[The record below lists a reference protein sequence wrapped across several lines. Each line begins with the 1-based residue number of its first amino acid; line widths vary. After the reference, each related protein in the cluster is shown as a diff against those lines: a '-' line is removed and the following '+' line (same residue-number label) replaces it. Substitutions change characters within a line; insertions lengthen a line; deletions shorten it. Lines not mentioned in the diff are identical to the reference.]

1 MTTVLARHTT
11 APVRQ
16 ASSLAHVGLADLE
29 ELPVLRTASFSSST
43 KAALFDGLLRSAEDA
58 ADRLAAKAPRDP
70 EAALIHLLTRN
81 RFLKGSR
88 SNAPAT
94 DRHITQAIAAGEP
107 IPLALRG
114 FPFKQCDNGLKASGP
129 LPDLAEA
136 GALIRLA
143 ELAGAYRQLYSP
155 GVHITLLAD
164 GGYYRPRP
172 ASDLSIYRQALED
185 LITGLHLQNTVTI
198 VDQAAAL
205 KTASPERWSQRASLI
220 ERLHRQIAQTI
231 RYCDAASA
239 TNRLNSL
246 AAVPFDALFRSMIY
260 SVPVP
265 GGSDPAW
272 TTAVLSDIYTTTGPL
287 GEARR
292 EVLRRAWQD
301 TTQYTAV
308 ATADHQLQLFDTLP
322 YLRLA
327 SGAPR
332 PGAFGFSYLGGSLLP
347 WHGTGFIDERHRVGV
362 DFAVTLRAAGYVA
375 LGTDQPFAYVAPS
388 LVEETLRTDLIRLKS
403 R

>member
-1 MTTVLARHTT
+1 MTTVLARQAT
-11 APVRQ
+11 APVLQ
-16 ASSLAHVGLADLE
+16 ASSLARVGLADLE
-29 ELPVLRTASFSSST
+29 LPVLRTVGLPAT
-43 KAALFDGLLRSAEDA
+43 TRVALLDGVLRSAHEA

-94 DRHITQAIAAGEP
+94 DRVITQAISVGEP
-107 IPLALRG
+107 VPLALRG

-143 ELAGAYRQLYSP
+143 ELAGAYQQLYSP
-155 GVHITLLAD
+155 GLHITLLAD

-172 ASDLSIYRQALED
+172 SSDLSLYRYALED
-185 LITGLHLQNTVTI
+185 LITRLGLQNTVAI
-198 VDQAAAL
+198 GDQAAAL
-205 KTASPERWSQRASLI
+205 QAASPEHWSHRASLI
-220 ERLHRQIAQTI
+220 DRLHQEIEQKI

-239 TNRLNSL
+239 TSRLTGL
-246 AAVPFDALFRSMIY
+246 AALPFDALFRSMIY

-265 GGSDPAW
+265 GGSDPVW
-272 TTAVLSDIYTTTGPL
+272 TAAVLSDVHATTGPL
-287 GEARR
+287 ADTRR
-292 EVLRRAWQD
+292 EVLRQAWQD
-301 TTQYTAV
+301 TTQYIAV
-308 ATADHQLQLFDTLP
+308 ATADHQLQLFEALP

-327 SGAPR
+327 SGSPR

-375 LGTDQPFAYVAPS
+375 LGTGQPFAYVAPS
-388 LVEETLRTDLIRLKS
+388 LVEDTLRTDLIRLKS